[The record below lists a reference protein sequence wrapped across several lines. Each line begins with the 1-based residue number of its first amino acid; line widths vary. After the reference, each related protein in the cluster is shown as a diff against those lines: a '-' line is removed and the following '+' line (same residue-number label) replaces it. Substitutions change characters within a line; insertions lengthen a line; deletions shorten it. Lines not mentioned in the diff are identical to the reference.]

1 MGTAVFVV
9 WENQLI
15 TSSFTVFWAIF
26 KEVFDLETVPR
37 SLKELSEVW
46 LQGKGPLPI
55 RLIMFLF
62 AGLSWILW
70 ITRNKMAIEKSFP
83 KFPSDVLYAALSL
96 LQRWTTLLEER
107 DGTRILQMKDAV
119 VCRLRN
125 FSPSSTVPTD
135 VYEI

>member
-70 ITRNKMAIEKSFP
+70 ITRNKMAIEKIFP
-83 KFPSDVLYAALSL
+83 KMPADVLYAALSL
-96 LQRWTTLLEER
+96 LQKWTTLLKKGDKSR
-107 DGTRILQMKDAV
+107 IIQVSDG
-119 VCRLRN
+119 
-125 FSPSSTVPTD
+125 
-135 VYEI
+135 